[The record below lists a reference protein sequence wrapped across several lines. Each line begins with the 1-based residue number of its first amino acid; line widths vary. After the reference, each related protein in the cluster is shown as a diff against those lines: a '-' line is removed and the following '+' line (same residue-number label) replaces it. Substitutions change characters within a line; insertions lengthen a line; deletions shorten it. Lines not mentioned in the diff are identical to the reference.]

1 MLTKPRF
8 LLLTIAYIGFICLGL
23 PEAALGVA
31 WPSLREGYLLPQ
43 SGLGLI
49 LIAVGIGYFSAS
61 FSMGYLVQRLG
72 LGWLLTL
79 STLFLAISLTGYALS
94 GSWLFF
100 LACAVI
106 AGMGSGAIDGGL
118 NAYGAEHFSGRQMNW
133 LHACYGL
140 GATIGPLIMT
150 GALQQTGSWRWGYA
164 IVAVCMLAMTTAFA
178 LTRRQWIASSP
189 QTIDSEP
196 IVPIG
201 PAQAT
206 STPMPTPHS
215 LSPNPHSPTPI
226 PPPPATM
233 LTALRHPLVR
243 LQIGLFFLY
252 TGLEVTAGQWSFTLL
267 TEGRGVDVAQAG
279 IWVSAYWAFLTIGRI
294 TFGFLVNWLPMTQ
307 LVRLSM
313 VGTVLGALLLA
324 SNGGTL
330 LSLTGLILLGFALAP
345 IFPCLMKQTPDRVSK
360 RLATHAIGFQVS
372 AAMLGVMV
380 VPGLTGLLVQWYTL
394 ELIGIVLIVV
404 ALLLLLL
411 HERVVRSV

>member
-1 MLTKPRF
+1 MKPRL
-8 LLLTIAYIGFICLGL
+8 LLLTIAYFGFICLGL
-23 PEAALGVA
+23 PDAALGVA

-72 LGWLLTL
+72 IGWLLTL
-79 STLFLAISLTGYALS
+79 STLFLTVSLTGYALS

-100 LACAVI
+100 LGCAVI

-118 NAYGAEHFSGRQMNW
+118 NSYAAEHFSGRQMNW

-140 GATIGPLIMT
+140 GATMGPLIMT
-150 GALQQTGSWRWGYA
+150 AALQQTGTWRWGYA
-164 IVAVCMLAMTTAFA
+164 LVATCMLAMTVAFA
-178 LTRRQWIASSP
+178 LTRRQW
-189 QTIDSEP
+189 
-196 IVPIG
+196 
-201 PAQAT
+201 AT
-206 STPMPTPHS
+206 STPQTITDEPIKPQSPPFSPTTNPHP
-215 LSPNPHSPTPI
+215 PNPI
-226 PPPPATM
+226 PQTPATM
-233 LTALRHPLVR
+233 KTALGHPLVQ

-267 TEGRGVDVAQAG
+267 TEGRGFDVAQAG

-294 TFGFLVNWLPMTQ
+294 AFGFLVNWLPMTQ

-313 VGTVLGALLLA
+313 AGTVLGALLLA
-324 SNGGTL
+324 FNGGTI
-330 LSLTGLILLGFALAP
+330 LSLSGLVMLGFALAP
-345 IFPCLMKQTPDRVSK
+345 IFPCLMKQTPDRVGK
-360 RLATHAIGFQVS
+360 RLATYAIGFQVS

-394 ELIGIVLIVV
+394 ELVGIVLIVV

-411 HERVVRSV
+411 HERVVRSA

>member
-1 MLTKPRF
+1 MKPRL

-23 PEAALGVA
+23 PDAALGVA
-31 WPSLREGYLLPQ
+31 WPTLREGYLLPQ

-79 STLFLAISLTGYALS
+79 STLFLAASLTGYALS

-118 NAYGAEHFSGRQMNW
+118 NAYAAEHFSGRQMNW

-140 GATIGPLIMT
+140 GATMGPLIMT
-150 GALQQTGSWRWGYA
+150 GALQQTGTWRAGYA
-164 IVAVCMLAMTTAFA
+164 IVAACMLAMTAAFA

-206 STPMPTPHS
+206 TAPSPNPQSPPPTPH
-215 LSPNPHSPTPI
+215 H
-226 PPPPATM
+226 PPATM
-233 LTALRHPLVR
+233 LTALHHPLVR
-243 LQIGLFFLY
+243 LQIVLFFLY
-252 TGLEVTAGQWSFTLL
+252 TGLEVTAGQWSYTLL
-267 TEGRGVDVAQAG
+267 TEGRGVAAAQAG
-279 IWVSAYWAFLTIGRI
+279 VWVSAYWAFLTIGRI

-313 VGTVLGALLLA
+313 GGTVLGAALLGIR
-324 SNGGTL
+324 GGAV
-330 LSLTGLILLGFALAP
+330 LSLTGLALLGFALAP

-411 HERVVRSV
+411 HERVVRSS